1 MVFVISGGK
10 VSDDNVVSHKIDVA
24 LCLDKEITLK
34 VKLYTVTKTIM
45 SISSSK
51 NQHRKCIR
59 KSIDI
64 KWKVL
69 RINDL

>member
-34 VKLYTVTKTIM
+34 VKLYKDIKTIM
-45 SISSSK
+45 SISSSEK
-51 NQHRKCIR
+51 PTRFIR
-59 KSIDI
+59 KGVVI
-64 KWKVL
+64 KVK
-69 RINDL
+69 